1 MNEMEKDNTNRNSAL
16 PNSIEEDENL
26 ECNVLK
32 ILILMIANDVCAAS
46 DAETK

>member
-1 MNEMEKDNTNRNSAL
+1 MNDMEKDNTNRNSTL

-26 ECNVLK
+26 ESK
-32 ILILMIANDVCAAS
+32 IIMICTSS